1 MLKTHLNMRSSP
13 ELCDLERF
21 FLSEIDIPEQ
31 RMTPVELPFYNFVCY
46 AADMLSR
53 FSKSTLDVTF
63 NVFLVD

>member
-1 MLKTHLNMRSSP
+1 MRSSP

-46 AADMLSR
+46 AADMSVD
-53 FSKSTLDVTF
+53 SKSTLDVTF